1 VPRRLPLVRLESCT
15 RDPPVEGSNLS
26 RSLCGPAQAPP
37 AAGVRPVP
45 HARWPIHLAGYP
57 ASGSHG
63 PRYARVAWPHG
74 TRLGQFARNPTSTSG
89 SSTSATANGN
99 RSMTKG
105 GVQRIRRGYRRAASH
120 WEPAV
125 ANRSRFPEITAG
137 LVDVDPAPRER
148 WSSEGRQRREDQR
161 GLATPSNHGIGS
173 AKPYQ
178 NAASTGSQASASTA
192 PSFISCQ
199 TTAANALAMTA
210 ARRMRGVGG

>member
-1 VPRRLPLVRLESCT
+1 MLPGCTVTVPPT
-15 RDPPVEGSNLS
+15 
-26 RSLCGPAQAPP
+26 
-37 AAGVRPVP
+37 
-45 HARWPIHLAGYP
+45 ARMHQLAGE
-57 ASGSHG
+57 GRH
-63 PRYARVAWPHG
+63 R
-74 TRLGQFARNPTSTSG
+74 TRTGQGRCG
-89 SSTSATANGN
+89 
-99 RSMTKG
+99 
-105 GVQRIRRGYRRAASH
+105 RRACAGHDASIRPQSDEH
-120 WEPAV
+120 ERVIYLGNGEWQPLDDKGWGSKNKAGLPSCSEPWEPAV

-199 TTAANALAMTA
+199 TMAANALAMTA